1 MGSPSE
7 GKSIEKSQSCKKFVV
22 LRKDEFSVSGTE
34 RSRLGQDRERL

>member
-7 GKSIEKSQSCKKFVV
+7 GKSIEKSQLCKKFV
-22 LRKDEFSVSGTE
+22 LRKDEFSESGTE